1 MIKNL
6 FKARG
11 FRVWLIV
18 SVVLIAVFTVVTV
31 LASAVYFDIICR
43 VMPGGGL
50 RAVYAEG
57 VEPIFTPDEGISTKA
72 DAYRVAREFN
82 EELAGEGFVLLK
94 NEEGALPLAT
104 PVSDPDVSARPKI
117 SIFGKNSVN
126 IAYGGSGSGGANTA
140 DCVDLYTALTDAGY
154 DCNTTLK
161 NFYEDTN
168 ASGPV
173 RVGNSSDLDSGD
185 TVVLSTAETPQS
197 MYTDAVKSSYAE
209 FSDMALVVI
218 TRIGGEGWDIPR
230 LMTGATGYR
239 NEDDHFLQ
247 LDANEEDLIAAVCEA
262 GFGRVVVVINSG
274 SAMELGFLESDS
286 PYVTD
291 KGYEIDPDKIDA
303 AVWMGYPGMTGTN
316 ALASILSGEV
326 NPSGRLPDTYATDFK
341 KDPTWENFGDNR
353 ITANADSKIVGG
365 DQYTLGGYEGVQSYY
380 FVDYEESVY
389 VGYKYYETR
398 GVTDGEEWYEDNVV
412 YPFGYGMS
420 YTRFTWTIE
429 DASSINNVAISGSE
443 KYTVQ
448 VRVKNDGNVA
458 GKEVIQLYAHAPYT
472 EGKIEKPE
480 VTLVDFAKTGLLQP
494 EEEEVVTLTFDPYYL
509 ASYDYN
515 DANDND
521 FSGYELDAGDYSLYV
536 SADAHDR
543 STAIPFRVASGI
555 KYKSDPVTGYK
566 VQNLY
571 TDCEDSRFDSATQL
585 SDVTVDGE
593 TRKGLSRSDWTGTW
607 PTTPTDDERTVD
619 RDFISAL
626 QDTRHNNPGNFDDI
640 IMPVT
645 GSGGDMTLRDLLFE
659 EDGSY
664 HDHDGDGIPSVAYDD
679 KRWEALMDQADI
691 AEMINFY
698 DYAGYQTRA
707 VDSIGMPRTNDSDG
721 PVGWVCFMD
730 NGVYYDTCSYCAE
743 VVVAATFNKDMARA
757 FGNSVGNEALFGNE
771 RGDGMPYSGWYSPGV
786 NIHRSPFG
794 GRNFEYY
801 SEDPVLSGKMAT
813 ETYKGCMSKGVYP
826 YIKHFALNDSE
837 IYRTNNICI
846 WANEQAIR
854 ELYLKP
860 FETAIKEA
868 EVTLKY
874 IADDKGTVAEKTI
887 GATAIMSSFNR
898 LGTTWAGG
906 HYGLMTEVLR
916 GEWGFEGVALSDFN
930 LYEYTDVDQAVRAG
944 TNLNLNLV
952 GIPFADE
959 KSDTAVSVM
968 REAIHAMSY
977 AVVNSNRMQGVTPG
991 STFIYHLA
999 GWQMGFIA
1007 LAICLYVAAAAL
1019 TVWIIVRAVR
1029 GRKRGTDDKR

>member
-94 NEEGALPLAT
+94 NENNALPLAT

-209 FSDMALVVI
+209 YNDMALVVI

-230 LMTGATGYR
+230 QMTGATGYR

-262 GFGRVVVVINSG
+262 GFDRVVLAVNSG
-274 SAMELGFLESDS
+274 TALELGFLKKDS

-303 AVWMGYPGMTGTN
+303 AVWMGFPGMTGTN

-353 ITANADSKIVGG
+353 ITANADKEIVGG
-365 DQYTLGGYEGVQSYY
+365 DQYTLGGYEGVQMYY

-398 GVTDGEEWYEDNVV
+398 GATDGEEWYDANVV
-412 YPFGYGMS
+412 YPFGYGLS
-420 YTRFTWTIE
+420 YTRFTWTLE
-429 DASSINNVAISGSE
+429 DASGINNVAISGSE

-448 VRVKNDGNVA
+448 VRVKNDGDVA
-458 GKEVIQLYAHAPYT
+458 GKEVVQLYAHAPYT

-494 EEEEVVTLTFDPYYL
+494 GDEEVVTLTFDPYYL

-521 FSGYELDAGDYSLYV
+521 FKGYELDAGEYSLYV
-536 SADAHDR
+536 SANAHDR
-543 STAIPFRVASGI
+543 STAIPFRVTGGI
-555 KYKSDPVTGYK
+555 KYESDPVTGYK

-593 TRKGLSRSDWTGTW
+593 TRKGLSRRGTW

-786 NIHRSPFG
+786 NIHRSLFG

-801 SEDPVLSGKMAT
+801 SEDPVLSGKMAA
-813 ETYKGCMSKGVYP
+813 EQIKGVQAKGVYTF
-826 YIKHFALNDSE
+826 IKHFALNEQETHRSIGGDCSWVTEQCIRE
-837 IYRTNNICI
+837 IYLR
-846 WANEQAIR
+846 
-854 ELYLKP
+854 P
-860 FETAIKEA
+860 FEIAVKEG
-868 EVTLKY
+868 
-874 IADDKGTVAEKTI
+874 GTRGLMT
-887 GATAIMSSFNR
+887 SFNR
-898 LGTTWAGG
+898 IGTRWTGG
-906 HYGLMTEVLR
+906 DYRLVTEILR
-916 GEWGFEGVALSDFN
+916 NEWGFEGAVICDFN
-930 LYEYTDVDQAVRAG
+930 TIPDYMNSRQMAYAG
-944 TNLNLNLV
+944 GDMNLV
-952 GIPFADE
+952 LADP
-959 KSDTAVSVM
+959 VSWCDASSPADVYVL
-968 REAIHAMSY
+968 RNCVQNAAYAI
-977 AVVNSNRMQGVTPG
+977 VNSNAMNGEIIGYKMPIWQIVL
-991 STFIYHLA
+991 IVIDCVIVA
-999 GWQMGFIA
+999 GIAVWGFFAIRKA
-1007 LAICLYVAAAAL
+1007 L
-1019 TVWIIVRAVR
+1019 
-1029 GRKRGTDDKR
+1029 KKNK